1 LPNTKVCP
9 CVRNCTPIKPACQIP
24 LFIGS
29 SLSIVVCMIDEKLSD
44 TFHRL
49 TLSDGRQI
57 LLIGTAHVSKE
68 SVDEVELAIE
78 TEQPDHICLELDDG
92 RMKNKD
98 QENAWS
104 NMDVKKVIKE
114 NKGFLLLANMALAS
128 FQKRMGDQSGSAPGQ
143 EILSAAKLAKEKGI
157 PYSLCDRE
165 IQVTFKR
172 AWRKSNLWNKAKL
185 IATIISAV
193 FSNEKIS
200 EQELEDL
207 KKADVMQNMMDE
219 MAKELPSVKAVLIDE
234 RDRYLATSIYLA
246 PGQKKLAVI
255 GAGHQKGIIK
265 TLEEIEQGKIG
276 TDLADISEVP
286 KAGNAGKIISWA
298 FPVLIVGILLYGF
311 INLGSTEGIKMFGY
325 WLAVNM
331 SFTALGAILA
341 LAHPINMVVS
351 ILSAPL
357 TSLHP
362 AIGVGMVSG
371 LMEATLRKPKV
382 KDFEQL
388 GDDATTFKGWY
399 RNRVLH
405 TLLVFL
411 YTSLAASIGNVVVFP
426 ILLSMLG

>member
-1 LPNTKVCP
+1 MIEEKV
-9 CVRNCTPIKPACQIP
+9 
-24 LFIGS
+24 
-29 SLSIVVCMIDEKLSD
+29 SD

-49 TLSDGRQI
+49 TFADGRQI
-57 LLIGTAHVSKE
+57 LLVGTAHVSKE
-68 SVDEVELAIE
+68 SVDEVASAIDAE
-78 TEQPDHICLELDDG
+78 HPDHICLELDDG
-92 RMKNKD
+92 RMKNK
-98 QENAWS
+98 EEEGSWS
-104 NMDVKKVIKE
+104 NMDIKKVLKE

-128 FQKRMGDQSGSAPGQ
+128 FQKRMGDQSGSAPGE
-143 EILSAAKLAKEKGI
+143 EILSAARLAKEQGI

-165 IQVTFKR
+165 IQITFKR

-200 EQELEDL
+200 EEELEEL

-255 GAGHQKGIIK
+255 GAGHQGGVIR
-265 TLEEIEQGKIG
+265 TLKEIENGTLG
-276 TDLADISEVP
+276 TDLSDINSVP
-286 KAGNAGKIISWA
+286 KPGKSGKILSWA
-298 FPVLIVGILLYGF
+298 FPILLIGILLYGF
-311 INLGSTEGIKMFGY
+311 FNLGQTQGIKMFGY
-325 WLAVNM
+325 WLAINM
-331 SFTALGAILA
+331 SFTAVGAILS
-341 LAHPINMVVS
+341 LAHPLN
-351 ILSAPL
+351 ILISSLAAPI

-371 LMEATLRKPKV
+371 LVEASMRKPKV
-382 KDFEQL
+382 LDFEHL
-388 GDDATTFKGWY
+388 SDDATTFKGWY

-411 YTSLAASIGNVVVFP
+411 FTSLAASIGNVVVFP

>member
-1 LPNTKVCP
+1 
-9 CVRNCTPIKPACQIP
+9 
-24 LFIGS
+24 
-29 SLSIVVCMIDEKLSD
+29 M
-44 TFHRL
+44 
-49 TLSDGRQI
+49 
-57 LLIGTAHVSKE
+57 GTAHVSKE
-68 SVDEVELAIE
+68 SVDEVASAIDAE
-78 TEQPDHICLELDDG
+78 HPDHICLELDDG
-92 RMKNKD
+92 RMKNK
-98 QENAWS
+98 EEEGSWS
-104 NMDVKKVIKE
+104 NMDIKKVLKE

-128 FQKRMGDQSGSAPGQ
+128 FQKRMGDQSGSAPGE
-143 EILSAAKLAKEKGI
+143 EILSAARLAKEQGI

-165 IQVTFKR
+165 IQITFKR

-200 EQELEDL
+200 EEELEEL

-255 GAGHQKGIIK
+255 GAGHQGGVIR
-265 TLEEIEQGKIG
+265 TLKEIENGTLG
-276 TDLADISEVP
+276 TDLSDINSVP
-286 KAGNAGKIISWA
+286 KPGKSGKILSWA
-298 FPVLIVGILLYGF
+298 FPILLIGILLYGF
-311 INLGSTEGIKMFGY
+311 FNLGQTQGIKMFGY
-325 WLAVNM
+325 WLAINM
-331 SFTALGAILA
+331 SFTAVGAILS
-341 LAHPINMVVS
+341 LAHPLN
-351 ILSAPL
+351 ILISSLAAPI

-371 LMEATLRKPKV
+371 LVEASMRKPKV
-382 KDFEQL
+382 LDFEHL
-388 GDDATTFKGWY
+388 SDDATTFKGWY

-411 YTSLAASIGNVVVFP
+411 FTSLAASIGNVVVFP

>member
-1 LPNTKVCP
+1 MIEEKV
-9 CVRNCTPIKPACQIP
+9 
-24 LFIGS
+24 
-29 SLSIVVCMIDEKLSD
+29 SD

-49 TLSDGRQI
+49 TFADGRQI
-57 LLIGTAHVSKE
+57 LLVGTAHVSKE
-68 SVDEVELAIE
+68 SVDEVASAIDAE
-78 TEQPDHICLELDDG
+78 HPDHICLELDDG
-92 RMKNKD
+92 RMKNK
-98 QENAWS
+98 EEEGSWS
-104 NMDVKKVIKE
+104 NMDIKKVLKE

-128 FQKRMGDQSGSAPGQ
+128 FQKRMGDQSGSAPGE
-143 EILSAAKLAKEKGI
+143 EILSAARLAKEQGI

-165 IQVTFKR
+165 IQITFKR

-200 EQELEDL
+200 EEELEEL

-255 GAGHQKGIIK
+255 GAGHQGGVIR
-265 TLEEIEQGKIG
+265 TLKEIENGTLG
-276 TDLADISEVP
+276 TDLSNINSVP
-286 KAGNAGKIISWA
+286 KPGKSGKILSWA
-298 FPVLIVGILLYGF
+298 FPILLIGILLYGF
-311 INLGSTEGIKMFGY
+311 FNLGQTQGIKMFGY
-325 WLAVNM
+325 WLAINM
-331 SFTALGAILA
+331 SFTAVGAILS
-341 LAHPINMVVS
+341 LAHPLN
-351 ILSAPL
+351 ILISSLAAPI

-371 LMEATLRKPKV
+371 LVEASMRKPKV
-382 KDFEQL
+382 LDFEHL
-388 GDDATTFKGWY
+388 SDDATTFKGWY

-411 YTSLAASIGNVVVFP
+411 FTSLAASIGNVVVFP

>member
-1 LPNTKVCP
+1 
-9 CVRNCTPIKPACQIP
+9 
-24 LFIGS
+24 
-29 SLSIVVCMIDEKLSD
+29 MIDEKLSD

-255 GAGHQKGIIK
+255 GAGHQRGIIK
-265 TLEEIEQGKIG
+265 TLEELEQGKIS

-298 FPVLIVGILLYGF
+298 FPILIVGILLYGF
-311 INLGSTEGIKMFGY
+311 INLGSSEGIKMFGY

>member
-1 LPNTKVCP
+1 MIRRPPRST
-9 CVRNCTPIKPACQIP
+9 
-24 LFIGS
+24 LFPY
-29 SLSIVVCMIDEKLSD
+29 
-44 TFHRL
+44 T
-49 TLSDGRQI
+49 TLFR
-57 LLIGTAHVSKE
+57 
-68 SVDEVELAIE
+68 
-78 TEQPDHICLELDDG
+78 
-92 RMKNKD
+92 
-98 QENAWS
+98 
-104 NMDVKKVIKE
+104 
-114 NKGFLLLANMALAS
+114 
-128 FQKRMGDQSGSAPGQ
+128 SG
-143 EILSAAKLAKEKGI
+143 
-157 PYSLCDRE
+157 
-165 IQVTFKR
+165 
-172 AWRKSNLWNKAKL
+172 
-185 IATIISAV
+185 
-193 FSNEKIS
+193 KIS
-200 EQELEDL
+200 
-207 KKADVMQNMMDE
+207 
-219 MAKELPSVKAVLIDE
+219 
-234 RDRYLATSIYLA
+234 
-246 PGQKKLAVI
+246 
-255 GAGHQKGIIK
+255 
-265 TLEEIEQGKIG
+265 

-298 FPVLIVGILLYGF
+298 FPILIVGILLYGF
-311 INLGSTEGIKMFGY
+311 INLGSSEGIKMFGY